1 MVILAAWMQH
11 IKQTLSDSICQDMQR
26 LKDQVC
32 VRFFAARIQTN
43 IFSIGFPKRVN
54 KPSAFAFC

>member
-1 MVILAAWMQH
+1 MAILTTRMQH
-11 IKQTLSDSICQDMQR
+11 IEQTLSDAICQNMQR

-32 VRFFAARIQTN
+32 VRLFAARIQTN
-43 IFSIGFPKRVN
+43 IFFIHFPKRVN